1 MSLGFLLSALLRQ
14 CARIK
19 ASNKELAKMIQSK
32 TAREIM
38 YSWHGGQS
46 CPLYAAASSG
56 LVADWDA
63 LLHACNDMKGSKEY
77 PKDYAKLTEW
87 IKYKSSI
94 VVQGQSYAALPWVSR
109 SY

>member
-1 MSLGFLLSALLRQ
+1 
-14 CARIK
+14 
-19 ASNKELAKMIQSK
+19 MIQSR
-32 TAREIM
+32 TARKMM

-56 LVADWDA
+56 LVANWDA
-63 LLHACNDMKGSKEY
+63 LLYACNGIKDSKEY
-77 PKDYAKLTEW
+77 PQDYAKLTEW
-87 IKYKSSI
+87 IKRAQAKHKSSV

>member
-1 MSLGFLLSALLRQ
+1 
-14 CARIK
+14 
-19 ASNKELAKMIQSK
+19 MIQSK
-32 TAREIM
+32 TAREMM

-63 LLHACNDMKGSKEY
+63 LLYACNGMKDSKEY
-77 PKDYAKLTEW
+77 PQDYAKLTEW
-87 IKYKSSI
+87 IKHKQAKQKFSI
-94 VVQGQSYAALPWVSR
+94 IVQGQSYAVLPWVSR

>member
-1 MSLGFLLSALLRQ
+1 
-14 CARIK
+14 
-19 ASNKELAKMIQSK
+19 MIQSK

-63 LLHACNDMKGSKEY
+63 LLYACNDMKDIKDD
-77 PKDYAKLTEW
+77 PHDYAKLTEW
-87 IKYKSSI
+87 IKHKQGKQKSSV
-94 VVQGQSYAALPWVSR
+94 VVQGRSYAVLPWVSR
-109 SY
+109 RTVN